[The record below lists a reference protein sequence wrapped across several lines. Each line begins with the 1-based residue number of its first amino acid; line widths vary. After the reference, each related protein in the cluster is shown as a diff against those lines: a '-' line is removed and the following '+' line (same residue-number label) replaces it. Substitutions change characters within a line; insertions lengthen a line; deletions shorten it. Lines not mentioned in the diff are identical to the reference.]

1 MTSPASNSPSSPN
14 SMADAIRNAVLYQ
27 LLNVHTA
34 MPGKVISY
42 EYKTKKAQIQP
53 MVDKKYTDGT
63 TDPMPVLNNVPVIFP
78 LAGGASITFPV
89 NPGDYCLLIF
99 CERSIDNF
107 LASGQQS
114 PPTDPRKF
122 DLSDGVAIM
131 GLLPFTEESPASG
144 NNEFLISYAGSE
156 VKIASNGDVT
166 IKTAS
171 KVAIG
176 TVSTEVLDVLSQAL
190 GFIANPLGVV
200 VPSVPFSGPLADATT
215 AAALKLQLD
224 AIKGTIT

>member
-1 MTSPASNSPSSPN
+1 MSAPTSNSPTSPN

-27 LLNVHTA
+27 LLNIHTA
-34 MPGKVISY
+34 MPGKVVSY
-42 EYKTKKAQIQP
+42 DYTSKKAQIQP

-63 TDPMPVLNNVPVIFP
+63 TEPMPVLNNVPVIFP
-78 LAGGASITFPV
+78 FAGGASITFPV
-89 NPGDYCLLIF
+89 NPGDFCLVIC

-107 LASGQQS
+107 LAQGQQS

-131 GLLPFTEESPASG
+131 GLLPFNQTSPASS
-144 NNEFLISYAGSE
+144 NDEFLISYAGSKI
-156 VKIASNGDVT
+156 KIASNGDVT
-166 IKTAS
+166 IQTAR

-190 GFIANPLGVV
+190 GFIANPLGVA
-200 VPSVPFSGPLADATT
+200 VPSVPFTGPLADATS
-215 AAALKLQLD
+215 AAALKVQLD
-224 AIKGTIT
+224 AIKGTI